1 MVAKKKSAPKKK
13 SGAKKKSGSKGI
25 GSSFTDAELK
35 QVVNV
40 LQKIRKGRKGKRGKK
55 VGITNMSSMMN
66 MLYNADRERY
76 YAYNR
81 RRYPRRYPY
90 PYRRRNMM
98 RAHPFRYPSLIQDAD
113 VNAIWGRT
121 KLPRTPRSRD
131 GIISDLNAVY
141 RTLVGFNLLKTPMPA
156 VGSINVV
163 GPDGGSEKKSAPPK
177 EDKPPPY
184 MLPSKPSSAPPMM
197 EVKPVPRRELPNKPS
212 SNPQPKRYDPFE
224 DESSSEDEEEY

>member
-40 LQKIRKGRKGKRGKK
+40 LQKIRKGRKGKKGKK

-76 YAYNR
+76 YTYNR

-90 PYRRRNMM
+90 PYKRRNMM
-98 RAHPFRYPSLIQDAD
+98 RAHPFRYPSMIQDAD

-141 RTLVGFNLLKTPMPA
+141 RTLVGFNLLKTPMGEM
-156 VGSINVV
+156 GSIKVT
-163 GPDGGSEKKSAPPK
+163 GPDGDKKSAPPK

-184 MLPSKPSSAPPMM
+184 MLPVKPSNAPPIR
-197 EVKPVPRRELPNKPS
+197 EVRPVRRELPKAPAKV
-212 SNPQPKRYDPFE
+212 PQPKPPDVFQ
-224 DESSSEDEEEY
+224 DDSSSSEEDEEEY